1 MLRGM
6 SKNRVHTPHR
16 TTRDAK
22 RFRAKD
28 RWGVQIFDGPPLGPD
43 VVSASVE
50 EVMAAIQKLP
60 EDLNWQGVADRVV
73 PVLPRLRPYPL
84 GTPEPLRVVVP
95 AGISLGFGIDA
106 GPAFLTVDDAMVKRW
121 GVAPDTVLE
130 RAVRNVDRLIAETLP
145 AEVFRAAIGK
155 VPVAALQS
163 RSGSASTYV
172 LRPQSLVRLFEAG
185 DGLLIAPM
193 RNLLLFM
200 PSNVDR
206 AFATGLFDEIAVQD
220 PNCLA
225 PMAFLLRDGDLILE
239 PLGDPY
245 GRA

>member
-1 MLRGM
+1 MLPGM
-6 SKNRVHTPHR
+6 SKNRVRTPHR
-16 TTRDAK
+16 RNRDGE

-28 RWGVQIFDGPPLGPD
+28 RWAVQIFNGPPLGPD

-50 EVMAAIQKLP
+50 EVMDAIRGLP
-60 EDLNWQGVADRVV
+60 DDLNWHGVADRVV
-73 PVLPRLRPYPL
+73 PVLPRLRPYPA

-121 GVAPDTVLE
+121 GVALDTVLE
-130 RAVRNVDRLIAETLP
+130 RALRNVDRLVAETLP
-145 AEVFRAAIGK
+145 SEVFRSGIGE
-155 VPVAALQS
+155 VPVAVLQS

-172 LRPQSLVRLFEAG
+172 LRPQSLARLFEAG
-185 DGLLIAPM
+185 KGLMIAPM

-206 AFATGLFDEIAVQD
+206 VFATWLFDEIAVQD

-225 PMAFLLRDGDLILE
+225 PMAFLLRDGGLILE

>member
-1 MLRGM
+1 M
-6 SKNRVHTPHR
+6 SNNRVRATRRKNRDGR
-16 TTRDAK
+16 

-28 RWGVQIFDGPPLGPD
+28 RWDVQIFDGPPLGPD
-43 VVSASVE
+43 VVSASVD
-50 EVMAAIQKLP
+50 EVMAAIRALP
-60 EDLNWQGVADRVV
+60 EDLNWQGVADRLV
-73 PVLPRLRPYPL
+73 PVFPRLRPYPP
-84 GTPEPLRVVVP
+84 GAPEPIRVLVP

-106 GPAFLTVDDAMVKRW
+106 GPAFVTVDDAMVQRW
-121 GVAPDTVLE
+121 GVTPEAVLE
-130 RAVRNVDRLIAETLP
+130 RALGNIDRLIADTQP
-145 AEVFRAAIGK
+145 AEVCRWAIGD

-172 LRPQSLVRLFEAG
+172 LRPRSLEHLFEAEE
-185 DGLLIAPM
+185 GLLIAPT
-193 RNLLLFM
+193 RNLLLLM

-206 AFATGLFDEIAVQD
+206 AFATWLFEEIAVQD

-225 PMAFLLRDGDLILE
+225 PMAFLVRDAQLILE